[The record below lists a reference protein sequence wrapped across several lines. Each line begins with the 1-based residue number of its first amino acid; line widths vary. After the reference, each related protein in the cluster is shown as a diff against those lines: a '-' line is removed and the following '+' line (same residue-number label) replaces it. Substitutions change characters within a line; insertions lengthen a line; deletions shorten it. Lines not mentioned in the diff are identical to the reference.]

1 MLSPPHATVTKSTA
15 TSRTVHLEAAIQV
28 ARDFD
33 LGPDV
38 LVAAALHDLLED
50 TDTTFDEIVERFG
63 EEVATLAHCVTGE
76 GSSRR
81 ERQRSIVEKILG
93 TSNEQAANL
102 KLADRIANVE
112 AACTEGLFGLI
123 EMYRQELP
131 LYDAAFRLGKPEMYA
146 RLKAALKS

>member
-1 MLSPPHATVTKSTA
+1 M
-15 TSRTVHLEAAIQV
+15 HLEAVIQV

-38 LVAAALHDLLED
+38 LVATALHDLLED

-63 EEVATLAHCVTGE
+63 EEVATLVHCVTGE

-93 TSNEQAANL
+93 TSNVQAA
-102 KLADRIANVE
+102 A
-112 AACTEGLFGLI
+112 
-123 EMYRQELP
+123 
-131 LYDAAFRLGKPEMYA
+131 
-146 RLKAALKS
+146 SS